1 MDPAPTRPTNH
12 CNSSPGYRC
21 APEYLHWP
29 PGQGCCASAPAD
41 SICFGRVPNPIPTLG
56 HRRCLDAYESR
67 AGNAVLLNKNKL
79 SLTIQRVE
87 EGLPATAYI
96 DGERIVRS
104 PRS

>member
-1 MDPAPTRPTNH
+1 M
-12 CNSSPGYRC
+12 
-21 APEYLHWP
+21 
-29 PGQGCCASAPAD
+29 
-41 SICFGRVPNPIPTLG
+41 PTLG
-56 HRRCLDAYESR
+56 HRRCLGAYESR